1 MALNYTVSY
10 KKNANSRLFP
20 AIAIANPQLYGN
32 DQLRLTINMRGVD
45 GRFNYE
51 PRYGA
56 TVSFVDGMFEIDG
69 TALAINDFLSTL
81 FYASVGDGGTDA
93 TTVEVAL
100 VRHIGVGSILE
111 RVDSGVINFISRG
124 FAPGEFP
131 PVQPF
136 SPVWVTKPGTI
147 LEITEGETKEVTL
160 VGVLSTTMAGFAVPY
175 LGSLRVVS
183 VPADHSVEAVL
194 INGSEIP
201 RADFDHNIDV
211 LSITAPILNTD
222 VVEIRLSTSLIYT
235 MNYGA
240 LPPGLTMGPDGHIS
254 GTLGVLPNAKL
265 GVTQTFA
272 FGVRVNTGE
281 NVYRDRR
288 FVIKANPT
296 TESQDK
302 PVWVEPAPV
311 SGVQTIGLYTRGAPI
326 SYVIQT
332 TAPGGV
338 AGTLSETAS
347 SQTTDENFSGLPAGV
362 SLTPSGVVTGIID
375 PTTKVGTHYFAA
387 SLRDSRGV
395 EVADSPRQFS
405 LRVTS
410 PSGPLEPL
418 RFVRWRTPAGSVG
431 TFYEGQVCPVGVRAY
446 STTGEAVTYTILAT
460 TPLPAGIT
468 IDGDTGDLQGIFS
481 HVEAETSITFT
492 ARAAVGNTF
501 IDRDFTLTVLPRYNS
516 SGAVN
521 VSFRLRRNEAAPM
534 IEDYEP
540 LIPSDDFFRAN
551 DPNFGKLKEPVIY
564 VIGGLRKADE
574 KVSEWKPNIAYV
586 SGQKV
591 SLDGIVYSCFI
602 SHTSSGSFDSSRWV
616 SEPSIDQYP
625 EPVEYV
631 AAAIR
636 NSRFGGPIKVRLGAH
651 KVAMVKLGGVVVY
664 EVLYREVIDP
674 LDRAGGF
681 TLNTRGEPVRSPL
694 RYPQSSGRF
703 IYPESIKNVRYD
715 LTLQVGFD
723 AFDTTQN
730 IKLGAN
736 SPENL
741 PQWMTTPQIG
751 NQQSS
756 IIGFVPAMV
765 VAYLKPG
772 AGQRALDKLSLRAA
786 STSYPLDEPNPLAK
800 NHEVSFDQ
808 YYLSYDSMS
817 QPTMFD
823 NGTTTFDGEVT
834 RFDEYAYQKG
844 KYQRMNPKGGN

>member
-10 KKNANSRLFP
+10 KKNATSRLFP
-20 AIAIANPQLYGN
+20 ALAIANPQLYGN
-32 DQLRLTINMRGVD
+32 DELRLTINLRGVD
-45 GRFNYE
+45 GRFEYE

-56 TVSFVDGMFEIDG
+56 TIRFVDGMFEIDG
-69 TALAINDFLSTL
+69 TALAINDILSTF
-81 FYASVGDGGTDA
+81 FYNSADEGGTDA
-93 TTVEVAL
+93 VTVEVSL
-100 VRHIGVGSILE
+100 IRHIGVGSVLE

-124 FAPGEFP
+124 FSPGEFP

-136 SPVWVTKPGTI
+136 SPVWITKSGTI
-147 LEITEGETKEVTL
+147 LEITEGQTADLNL
-160 VGVLSTTMAGFAVPY
+160 VGVMSTTMAGFAVPY
-175 LGSLRVVS
+175 LGTLRVIS
-183 VPADHSVEAVL
+183 VPANYSVDKVL
-194 INGSEIP
+194 INGAEAVFEHS
-201 RADFDHNIDV
+201 IDV
-211 LSITAPILNTD
+211 LSITTPILNTD
-222 VVEIRLSTSLIYT
+222 IVEVRLTTSLVYT

-240 LPPGLTMGPDGHIS
+240 LPPGLTMGPDGRIT

-272 FGVRVNTGE
+272 FGVRVNTGA

-296 TESQDK
+296 TESIDN
-302 PVWVEPAPV
+302 PDWVEAPPV
-311 SGVQTIGLYTRGAPI
+311 SGVQSIGLYTRGAPI

-338 AGTLSETAS
+338 AGTLVEATSDETS
-347 SQTTDENFSGLPAGV
+347 DENFSGLPGGV
-362 SLTPSGVVTGIID
+362 TLTPSGVVTGIID
-375 PTTKVGTHYFAA
+375 PSTKVGTHHFAA
-387 SLRDSRGV
+387 LLRNSRGEDV
-395 EVADSPRQFS
+395 DTRKFS
-405 LRVTS
+405 LIVTS

-418 RFVRWRTPAGSVG
+418 RFVRWRTPAGPIG
-431 TFYEGQVCPVGVRAY
+431 TFYEGQVCPVGIRAY
-446 STTGEAVTYTILAT
+446 STTGEAVAYSVLPT
-460 TPLPAGIT
+460 TPLPAGISL
-468 IDGDTGDLQGIFS
+468 DSSTGDLQGVFS
-481 HVEAETSITFT
+481 HVGSETVMTFT

-501 IDRDFTLTVLPRYNS
+501 IDREFTLTVLPRYNS

-521 VSFRLRRNEAAPM
+521 VSFRLRRNEAVPM

-540 LIPSDDFFRAN
+540 LIPTDDFFRPN
-551 DPNFGKLKEPVIY
+551 DPNFGELKEPLIY
-564 VIGGLRKADE
+564 VIGGLRKADSANMDE
-574 KVSEWKPNIAYV
+574 GPDLS
-586 SGQKV
+586 Q
-591 SLDGIVYSCFI
+591 F
-602 SHTSSGSFDSSRWV
+602 
-616 SEPSIDQYP
+616 P

-631 AAAIR
+631 AASIR

-651 KVAMVKLGGVVVY
+651 KIALVKLGANVVY

-681 TLNTRGEPVRSPL
+681 VLNTRGEPVRDPL
-694 RYPQSSGRF
+694 KYPQATGRY

-715 LTLQVGFD
+715 LALQVGFD

-730 IKLGAN
+730 IKLGVN

-741 PQWMTTPQIG
+741 PQWMTTPQVG

-772 AGQRALDKLSLRAA
+772 AGQRALDKLALRTIDAPQ
-786 STSYPLDEPNPLAK
+786 PLDDANPLAK

-808 YYLSYDSMS
+808 YYLSYDSIS
-817 QPTMFD
+817 QATMFD
-823 NGTTTFDGEVT
+823 SGATTFDGDAT